1 MITNLAALAL
11 GLAVLATLAMVIGG
25 AADRR
30 ARDRAWRRIAAARRR
45 NNEQRCSADTTG
57 PCPHPDCPRTGCR
70 HQR

>member
-1 MITNLAALAL
+1 MIMDLAVLAL
-11 GLAVLATLAMVIGG
+11 GLAVLATLAMVIGS

-45 NNEQRCSADTTG
+45 DHEQRCSDDTTG
-57 PCPHPDCPRTGCR
+57 RCPHPDCP